1 MTEIQ
6 PNVFAI
12 LALIAALGV
21 VIFVVVTMT
30 SFIKISVVMFLVRN
44 ALGIQQTPPN
54 LVLYAIALVL
64 TIYVSAPVVQ
74 TIYDRVNERGGEY
87 RTFSDWTDA
96 ADRARGP
103 LRDYLMRFTVP
114 AEREFFLAATT
125 RLWPE
130 PPREVAKPDD
140 LMILVPSFVSSELKR
155 AFEIGFLLYLPFIAI
170 DLIVSAVLMSLGMS
184 MVPPV
189 TISVPFK
196 LFLFV
201 LVEGWSKLMHGL
213 VLSYS

>member
-1 MTEIQ
+1 VTDLQ
-6 PNVFAI
+6 PNLFAV
-12 LALIAALGV
+12 LALIAGFGL

-30 SFIKISVVMFLVRN
+30 SFIKIAVVMFLLRN

-54 LVLYAIALVL
+54 LVLYAIAMVL
-64 TIYVSAPVVQ
+64 TIFISMPLAQ
-74 TIYDRVNERGGEY
+74 TVYDRVNDPVSDFK
-87 RTFSDWTDA
+87 TFSDWVSA
-96 ADRARGP
+96 ADRIREP
-103 LRDYLMRFTVP
+103 VRDHLKRFTTA
-114 AEREFFLAATT
+114 AEREFFLSATT
-125 RLWPE
+125 RLWADQPHAA
-130 PPREVAKPDD
+130 VTSDD
-140 LMILVPSFVSSELKR
+140 LIILVPSFVSSELKR

-201 LVEGWSKLMHGL
+201 LIEGWSKLLHGL
-213 VLSYS
+213 VLSYV